1 MGKQAAVVTTWES
14 SVPGREAKAIDA
26 FMDYLTLFGKHA
38 ADGKVSEPEAYFKYD
53 GSGGMGIVKGDS
65 ATLLEIWE
73 SDDFRNVIAAA
84 QLTVQNLH
92 TEMYAAGDA
101 VQDTV
106 GNFTRVAGE
115 MGYM

>member
-1 MGKQAAVVTTWES
+1 MVTTWES
-14 SVPGREAKAIDA
+14 SVPGREAKAIET
-26 FMDYLTLFGKHA
+26 FMDYLTLFGKQA
-38 ADGKVSEPEAYFKYD
+38 AEGNVSEPEAYLRYD
-53 GSGGMGIVKGDS
+53 GSGGIGVVRGES
-65 ATLLEIWE
+65 AKLLEIWE
-73 SDDFRNVIAAA
+73 SDDFRDVIARA

-92 TEMYAAGDA
+92 TEMYAAGDS

>member
-1 MGKQAAVVTTWES
+1 MGRHAAMVTTWES
-14 SVPGREAKAIDA
+14 SVPGREAKAIEV
-26 FMDYLTLFGKHA
+26 FMDYLTILGKQA
-38 ADGKVSEPEAYFKYD
+38 ADGNVSEPEAYLRYD
-53 GSGGMGIVKGDS
+53 GSGGMGLVRGDS
-65 ATLLEIWE
+65 TVLMELWE
-73 SDDFRNVIAAA
+73 SDEFRDVLARA

-92 TEMYAAGDA
+92 TELYAAGDT